1 LLRGRVTFPDMA
13 RKLRI
18 QYEGAIYHVTFRGN
32 ARREIFGDDRD
43 RERLTER
50 LGESAEDF
58 GVRVYGYCWM
68 PNHGHLFVETPAAN
82 VSAFMASVLTGYT
95 IYYNLRHETSGHVM
109 QGRFGSTVV
118 SGDAY
123 LLRLSRYIHLNPVV
137 TREWRDK
144 PFAERREALRA
155 HEWSSYRAYIGL
167 EPAPDWLACEPL
179 LAMTPGAGRPEFRYR
194 RYVEDGLRRPDED
207 FRQELEQSSL
217 ALGPQEFRERMLREH
232 GERGRARR
240 EDASFRHVRV
250 LEKPAS
256 VLQEVCG
263 VLGLRSADIRIRR
276 RDGRD
281 RGVVALAMMRR
292 CGLTERAVA
301 AELGLGT
308 GSAVSYL
315 VRQVK
320 ARCRVDPY
328 TAELVSRVA
337 PAEVLRDRET
347 HGGGG

>member
-1 LLRGRVTFPDMA
+1 MLPEGCVKLPGMA

-32 ARREIFGDDRD
+32 ARREIFADDRD

-68 PNHGHLFVETPAAN
+68 PNHGHLLVETPAAN
-82 VSAFMASVLTGYT
+82 VSAFMSSVLTGYT
-95 IYYNLRHETSGHVM
+95 VYHNLRHGTGGHVM

-137 TREWRDK
+137 TRGWRDK

-155 HEWSSYRAYIGL
+155 YEWSSYRTYIGL
-167 EPAPDWLACEPL
+167 SVAPAWLAREPL
-179 LAMTPGAGRPEFRYR
+179 LAMTQGAGRPESRYR
-194 RYVEDGLRRPDED
+194 RYVEDGLRRPDEA
-207 FRQELEQSSL
+207 FREELEQSPL
-217 ALGPQEFRERMLREH
+217 ALGPPEFRERILRGHE
-232 GERGRARR
+232 ERGHERR
-240 EDASFRHVRV
+240 EDASLRHVRV
-250 LEKPAS
+250 FEKPAS
-256 VLQEVCG
+256 VLREVCG
-263 VLGLRSADIRIRR
+263 ALGLRPADIRIRR

-281 RGVVALAMMRR
+281 RGIVALALIRR
-292 CGLTERAVA
+292 CGLTERAAA

-320 ARCRVDPY
+320 ARCLAELD
-328 TAELVSRVA
+328 TAELVRRVTWA
-337 PAEVLRDRET
+337 ET
-347 HGGGG
+347 HR